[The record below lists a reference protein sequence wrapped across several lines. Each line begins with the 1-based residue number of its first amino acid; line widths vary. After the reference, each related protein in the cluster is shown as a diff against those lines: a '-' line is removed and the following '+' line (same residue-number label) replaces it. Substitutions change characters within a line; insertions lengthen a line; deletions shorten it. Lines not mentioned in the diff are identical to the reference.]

1 MSKTTDSTRKTW
13 LAACVLLA
21 FSFCASA
28 QTLGELAEAQRIK
41 QQAEILKAKTEL
53 EAAEAAE
60 AKKTAAAVPKVQ
72 LSPEAAREA
81 ARAAEEAA
89 RPKVILHALYSRN
102 GVWVAELASNQ
113 KLALALVGM
122 SIYGYRVTGV
132 GQQGLSLAKPCSA
145 RDVREKNRCGSR
157 VVAVGEAI

>member
-1 MSKTTDSTRKTW
+1 MSKTTEPTPKAW
-13 LAACVLLA
+13 LAACLFVA
-21 FSFCASA
+21 CSFCASA
-28 QTLGELAEAQRIK
+28 QTLGELADAQRIK

-60 AKKTAAAVPKVQ
+60 AKKTAAVAPKIQ

-89 RPKVILHALYSRN
+89 RPKVTLHALYARN

-122 SIYGYRVTGV
+122 SIYGYRVMGV
-132 GQQGLSLAKPCSA
+132 GQEGLSLAKPCSA
-145 RDVREKNRCGSR
+145 RDVREKSRCGSR
-157 VVAVGEAI
+157 TVAVGEAI